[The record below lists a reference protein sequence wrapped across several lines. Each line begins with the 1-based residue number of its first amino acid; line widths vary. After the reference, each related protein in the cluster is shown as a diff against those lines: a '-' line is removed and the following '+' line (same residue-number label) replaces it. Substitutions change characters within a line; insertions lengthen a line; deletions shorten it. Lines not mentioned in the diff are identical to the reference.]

1 LFIFALQLFFMRID
15 ILTLFPELLQSPFE
29 ASILRRALQSGKALV
44 HFHNLRDYSQQPQ
57 KQVDDYPFGGGAGM
71 VLMIE
76 PIDRCIQALKKER
89 DYDAI
94 IYLTPDG
101 ETLNQQSANHFSTF
115 SNLIL
120 LCGHY
125 KGVDQRVRD
134 HLITHEISI
143 GDFVLSGGELAAAVF
158 CDSIIRLVP
167 GVLGDE
173 SSALTDSF
181 QDGLLAPP
189 IYTRPANYNGWEVP
203 EILTSGNTPK
213 VEAWREDKALER
225 TQKLRPDLLQ

>member
-1 LFIFALQLFFMRID
+1 MRID
-15 ILTLFPELLQSPFE
+15 ILTLFPELLESPFE
-29 ASILRRALQSGKALV
+29 ASILKRAIQSGKASV
-44 HFHNLRDYSQQPQ
+44 HFHNLRDYSQNKQ

-71 VLMIE
+71 VMMVE
-76 PIDRCIQALKKER
+76 PIDRCIQTLKKER
-89 DYDAI
+89 DYDAV

-101 ETLNQQSANHFSTF
+101 ETLNQQNANHFSTLE
-115 SNLIL
+115 NIIL

-134 HLITHEISI
+134 QLISHEISI

-158 CDSIIRLVP
+158 CDSIIRLIP

-189 IYTRPANYNGWEVP
+189 IYTRPANYKGWEVP

-213 VEAWREDKALER
+213 VEAWREEKALER
-225 TQKLRPDLLQ
+225 TKKLRPDLLE